1 MARELTKLH
10 ESVYRGTLTRLLQI
24 AAEEANF
31 ARGEITLVVSGGQAA
46 APDDAFVQRALELL
60 ATEMPPSRAAAV
72 VAQLTGRRKAEVYA
86 LLHQPA
92 TEDP

>member
-1 MARELTKLH
+1 MH
-10 ESVYRGTLTRLLQI
+10 ESVYRGALTQLLQI

-31 ARGEITLVVSGGQAA
+31 ARGEITLVVSGGQVA
-46 APDDAFVQRALELL
+46 APDDAFVLRALDLL
-60 ATEMPPSRAAAV
+60 AAQMPPSRAAAV

-92 TEDP
+92 TENP